1 MIASLNAL
9 RHVGMQ
15 MVAVAMQALE
25 QIASKFPIFAEI
37 LFVYLNQITFLA
49 IIDDFVV
56 VAAKDEIVFEPTFL
70 NIAPADIVD
79 ELAKIIAAM
88 RHILLLLPAI

>member
-1 MIASLNAL
+1 
-9 RHVGMQ
+9 MQ
-15 MVAVAMQALE
+15 MIAVAMQALE
-25 QIASKFPIFAEI
+25 QIASKIPIFAEI

-49 IIDDFVV
+49 IVDDFVV

-70 NIAPADIVD
+70 NIAPADIID

-88 RHILLLLPAI
+88 RHILLLLSAI